1 MSEFEM
7 KKVQKK
13 LLVFLWNVYSY
24 ENNMNDVRNSGGLI
38 IWRPWDKEDSIFFL
52 NSVLVD

>member
-38 IWRPWDKEDSIFFL
+38 IWRPWDKEDSIFF
-52 NSVLVD
+52 